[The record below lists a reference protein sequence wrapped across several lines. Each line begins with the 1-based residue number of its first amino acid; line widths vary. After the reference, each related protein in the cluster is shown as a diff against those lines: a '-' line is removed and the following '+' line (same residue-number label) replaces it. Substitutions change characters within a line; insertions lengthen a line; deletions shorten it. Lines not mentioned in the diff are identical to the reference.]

1 MYVDLFIIK
10 QRGECLNAQLLTRS
24 TFIASLFDESEEFK
38 KTISEI
44 KDLIEQ

>member
-38 KTISEI
+38 K
-44 KDLIEQ
+44 KQFRR